1 MSGNRIGGRGFGVNW
16 IFVESVSGILTVLV
30 VLAMGGVALLLVHIK
45 TRFKRHPKMH
55 RFKSLCDNCGYDLRG
70 QTERCPEC
78 GKRLPD
84 GGNER
89 LAAATV
95 RLTRLIRR

>member
-1 MSGNRIGGRGFGVNW
+1 M
-16 IFVESVSGILTVLV
+16 
-30 VLAMGGVALLLVHIK
+30 LLVHFK
-45 TRFKRHPKMH
+45 SRFKRHPKMH
-55 RFKSLCDNCGYDLRG
+55 RFKPLCEHCGYDLRG